1 MRVLSIESSPV
12 YEMTY
17 LAAASGGGT
26 ESRRLPVLRA
36 SVDGLPAG
44 LDGLLLTSDLQGVAP
59 LASQEGAVGL
69 LGEVLAEDWRMFAE
83 TGELP
88 SPGGLGVVLAGD
100 LYSEPA
106 ANKRGASGD
115 VRPVWRAFAES
126 FRWVAGV
133 AGNHDRFG
141 NSPREEARFGMQPGM
156 HLLDDGHVVTLDGL
170 CIGGVGGIVGEAAK
184 PRRRDA
190 RSFVRAV
197 QRALE
202 NGAELVVLHEGPD
215 VPHDGRRGNSDVRNA
230 LDPGIWREG
239 PAPIVVCGHVHWHEP
254 LAEIR
259 GGVQAVNVDGR
270 AILLV
275 RA

>member
-1 MRVLSIESSPV
+1 MRVLSVASNPV
-12 YEMTY
+12 HEITY
-17 LAAASGGGT
+17 FAAASGGGT
-26 ESRRLPVLRA
+26 EARRLPVLRA
-36 SVDGLPAG
+36 TVDALPLE

-59 LASQEGAVGL
+59 LAQEDGAVGL
-69 LGEVLAEDWRMFAE
+69 LGEVLAEEWRRFAE

-88 SPGGLGVVLAGD
+88 APGGLGVVLAGD

-115 VRPVWRAFAES
+115 VRSVWRAFADT
-126 FRWVAGV
+126 FRWVTGV

-141 NSPREEARFGMQPGM
+141 NSPREEARFEVQPAM
-156 HLLDDGHVVTLDGL
+156 HVLDDGNVVTLDGL
-170 CIGGVGGIVGEAAK
+170 CIGGVGGIVGDVAK

-197 QRALE
+197 HRALDD
-202 NGAELVVLHEGPD
+202 GAELIVLHEGPD
-215 VPHDGRRGNSDVRNA
+215 VPRDGRRGNADVRNA
-230 LDPGIWREG
+230 FDRGNGLQTTPRV
-239 PAPIVVCGHVHWHEP
+239 VVCGHVHWNEP
-254 LAEIR
+254 VAEIC